1 MNIRVTAINRHSL
14 MLDNKH
20 WVISD
25 FLLFIKIY
33 LSLYSLK
40 RK

>member
-14 MLDNKH
+14 VLNNKT
-20 WVISD
+20 
-25 FLLFIKIY
+25 IKQIY